1 MIPSSFA
8 PMILKMI
15 LPKVTDH
22 FAKLF
27 KLDKVLKYV
36 EEDNETDLKVV
47 KLEKQI
53 QILAAE
59 LGKVEDRLNKVEIL
73 NGK

>member
-1 MIPSSFA
+1 MLPVTFA
-8 PMILKMI
+8 PMILKII

-47 KLEKQI
+47 KLEEQI
-53 QILAAE
+53 QLLASE
-59 LGKVEDRLNKVEIL
+59 LGKTQDKLSKIEIL

>member
-1 MIPSSFA
+1 MIPASFA

-36 EEDNETDLKVV
+36 EEDNETDLKVE
-47 KLEKQI
+47 KLEEQI
-53 QILAAE
+53 KLLANE
-59 LGKVEDRLNKVEIL
+59 NGKLEHRLEKVEIL

>member
-1 MIPSSFA
+1 MLPATFA